1 MINIS
6 LKDNKNKHMKNLK
19 KSILIVA
26 ALVLSIT
33 INAQEKLTEG
43 VIVTKMTMSS
53 PNEQVQAQL
62 AMIGEI
68 VSTTYFKNEFTRSE
82 TNSPMTGEATSIIDT
97 KNKKML
103 TIMNSPALGGKIY
116 SENFYEPS
124 EEDLKNITITKGDK
138 TKTILGYNCNEYNV
152 VTKVDGNEIKMTMY
166 ATEAIQA
173 VNQQTAAFGDDFKGF
188 PMYMEV
194 NVNQMGMD
202 MRMTYEATKINAE
215 KVSDDKFNMTAPE
228 GYKKMDK
235 IPGM

>member
-1 MINIS
+1 
-6 LKDNKNKHMKNLK
+6 MKNF
-19 KSILIVA
+19 KSAILVVV

-33 INAQEKLTEG
+33 INAQEKMTEG

-62 AMIGEI
+62 AMMGEI
-68 VSTTYFKNEFTRSE
+68 ISTTYFKNEFTRSE
-82 TNSPMTGEATSIIDT
+82 TSSPMTGEATSIIDT

-103 TIMNSPALGGKIY
+103 TLMNSPALGGKIY

-138 TKTILGYNCNEYNV
+138 TKTILGYTCNEYNV
-152 VTKVDGNEIKMTMY
+152 VTTVNGVEAKMTMY
-166 ATEAIQA
+166 TTEAIEA
-173 VNQQTAAFGDDFKGF
+173 ANQQTTALGEAFKGF

-194 NVNQMGMD
+194 NVEQMGMA

-215 KVSDDKFNMTAPE
+215 KVADDKFDMTAPE

-235 IPGM
+235 LPGM